1 MVIIQGTKF
10 YSVEETAKML
20 GISKKTL
27 YNWKG
32 KTEPNNPKHL
42 AVLHPVTAPNGR
54 KYFRE
59 KEIIAVLS
67 QCWEIDVTPEAL
79 NDQHD
84 LVPA

>member
-1 MVIIQGTKF
+1 LVTIQGTNF

-54 KYFRE
+54 KYFRQE
-59 KEIIAVLS
+59 EIIAVLS
-67 QCWEIDVTPEAL
+67 QCRGIDVTPEAL
-79 NDQHD
+79 NDPRN
-84 LVPA
+84 LVTA